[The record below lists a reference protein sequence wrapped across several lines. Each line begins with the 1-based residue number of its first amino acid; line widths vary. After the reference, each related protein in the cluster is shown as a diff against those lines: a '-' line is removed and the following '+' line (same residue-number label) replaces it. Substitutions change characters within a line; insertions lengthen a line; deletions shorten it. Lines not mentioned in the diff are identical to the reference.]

1 MNMRSLGL
9 TQLAA
14 GAALAATLA
23 SAAAQDHPAVKY
35 AVDVPPSAD
44 LTYAIKA
51 AQKGITLSGEAQV
64 TWRSGA
70 GKYSVASTTRA
81 QLLGKI
87 LDNRSEGA
95 IDAYGL
101 APAQF
106 NEKRFR
112 KDPTSATFD
121 RAAKSLSFNSGKKVY
136 PLAGG
141 EQDRASVQW
150 QLAAVARAAPE
161 KLVPGAELRFF
172 VAGRKDAEA
181 WSFKVLKREKVA
193 TPMGEM
199 ESVHFV
205 KAPPLDDKGQKLDI
219 WLAPAREYFPVKLRF
234 EDDEGEYVDQV
245 VTSITAK

>member
-1 MNMRSLGL
+1 MRSSRLK
-9 TQLAA
+9 QLAA
-14 GAALAATLA
+14 GMALAATLGA
-23 SAAAQDHPAVKY
+23 AAAQDHPAFKY
-35 AVDVPPSAD
+35 AVDLPPPAD

-51 AQKGITLSGEAQV
+51 AQKGITLNGEAQV
-64 TWRSGA
+64 TWRAGG

-87 LDNRSEGA
+87 LENRSEGA
-95 IDAYGL
+95 IDAFGL
-101 APAQF
+101 APSQF

-121 RAAKSLSFNSGKKVY
+121 RAAKSLSFNSGKKIY

-161 KLVPGAELRFF
+161 KLKPGAELRFF

-199 ESVHFV
+199 EAIHFV
-205 KAPPLDDKGQKLDI
+205 KAPPPDDKGQKLDI
-219 WLAPAREYFPVKLRF
+219 WLAPGRECYPVKLRF
-234 EDDEGEYVDQV
+234 EDDEGEYVEQL

>member
-1 MNMRSLGL
+1 MPSF
-9 TQLAA
+9 QLNQLACGVALASMMAAA
-14 GAALAATLA
+14 GAE
-23 SAAAQDHPAVKY
+23 DHPSFKH
-35 AVDVPPSAD
+35 AVDVLPSAD

-64 TWRSGA
+64 VWRSGA

-87 LDNRSEGA
+87 LENRSEGTL
-95 IDAYGL
+95 DAYGL

-136 PLAGG
+136 SLEGG

-161 KLVPGAELRFF
+161 KLTPGAELRFF

-181 WSFKVLKREKVA
+181 WSFKVARREKVG

-199 ESVHFV
+199 EAIHFV
-205 KAPPLDDKGQKLDI
+205 KAPPSDDKGQKLDI
-219 WLAPAREYFPVKLRF
+219 WLAPGRHYYPVKLRF
-234 EDDEGEYVDQV
+234 ADDEGEYVEQV
-245 VTSITAK
+245 VTSITPR